1 MVVAPVARGSWA
13 VALRIHGAAGAVKF
27 APLFSLGWCIL
38 G

>member
-27 APLFSLGWCIL
+27 APLFSHGLCMLG
-38 G
+38 